1 MIRLLPLVLLF
12 IATLVFFGY
21 MLKLLVE
28 ARVKSE
34 KQKQLARFAP
44 ELLRHADIPAPV
56 ADMFI
61 ELQQQNA
68 EAAQIMHDVLHKDR
82 YFGVNDM
89 ENWLKKHEKKELPK

>member
-12 IATLVFFGY
+12 IAALVFFGY

-44 ELLRHADIPAPV
+44 ELLEHADIPAPL
-56 ADMFI
+56 ASMFI
-61 ELQQQNA
+61 ELKQQNS

-82 YFGVNDM
+82 YFGANDM
-89 ENWLKKHEKKELPK
+89 ENWLEKHEKKELPK